1 MGEVLALRTGLT
13 FVIRFPTGDQ
23 EQQDSSSF
31 GCAGC
36 QPHPG
41 SAAAG
46 AATGR
51 PPGLCQHEGG
61 GLGQNVQIVRA
72 TAERAERDVGSPMG

>member
-1 MGEVLALRTGLT
+1 MRTGLT
-13 FVIRFPTGDQ
+13 SAVPLPAGDQ

-31 GCAGC
+31 GCAGR

-41 SAAAG
+41 SATAG

-51 PPGLCQHEGG
+51 PAGLCQHEGG
-61 GLGQNVQIVRA
+61 GRG
-72 TAERAERDVGSPMG
+72 